1 MFGFVHICQ
10 RHQQIFADAVAR
22 AGCTDPGE
30 IAKVRA
36 KLFAWFS
43 AKYPML
49 VLEHYSN
56 AACVGCTYEK
66 NNFDKTEIYDAMR
79 VIVLRVRTEASATDR
94 NPTKLTSAQ
103 LSSEAERSGDVG

>member
-10 RHQQIFADAVAR
+10 RHQQIFSDAVAR
-22 AGCTDPGE
+22 AGCTDPDD

-36 KLFAWFS
+36 KAFAWFS

-56 AACVGCTYEK
+56 GTCVGCTYEK
-66 NNFDKTEIYDAMR
+66 TNFDRTLIYDAIHA
-79 VIVLRVRTEASATDR
+79 IVARIRAEAS
-94 NPTKLTSAQ
+94 
-103 LSSEAERSGDVG
+103 SSIS